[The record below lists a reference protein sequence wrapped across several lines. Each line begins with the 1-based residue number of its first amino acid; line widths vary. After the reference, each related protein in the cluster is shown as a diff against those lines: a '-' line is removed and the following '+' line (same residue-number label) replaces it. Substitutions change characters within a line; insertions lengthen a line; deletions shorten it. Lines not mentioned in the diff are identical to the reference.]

1 MKSQRLNRINNKT
14 YFNKLTNN
22 FMYLNCHSFHSLRY
36 GTIPLGDL
44 IEQAVRCHVTAMA
57 LTDINTVT
65 GIYDF
70 IVQCKTVNIKP
81 LIGIEFRSKNTF
93 RYIGLAQNASGLAEM
108 NRFLTHHN
116 FAVIDLPIIA
126 PEFESVIII
135 YAFANAPS
143 ELKPNEYIGIRPEE
157 VRKLFGYKGNFEKLM
172 ILQPVTFRTKK
183 EYQLHKILRAIDN
196 NILLS
201 KLDASDIATAT
212 EVMVLQERL
221 LKAYKDYPQLIS
233 NTQFIIDSCEFQ
245 YDFDTPKN
253 KKFYTQSKES
263 DIALLTTLAH
273 QGMQWRYGKNHA
285 AALARVQ
292 KELKVIDDL
301 QFSGY
306 FLITWDIIRYSNSR
320 GFLHIGRGSGANSI
334 IAYCLGITDICPI
347 ELDLYFERFLNE
359 NRKSPPDFD
368 IDWSWQ
374 ERDVILE
381 YIFNRYGYEN
391 VAFCGTNVEFKYR
404 SIFREV
410 GKVFGLPKEEL
421 DHLAKNPMK
430 LQQSNSVVKEVQEY
444 GMLLEKYPNQR
455 SMHSCGIL
463 ISEEPITNYTPLEM
477 PPKGFPIV
485 LFDMHVAEA
494 IGFEKFDILSQRG
507 IGHIDD
513 TVKLVAKNRG
523 IQINIRDT
531 KISKDEIKANSYLSQ
546 GKTIGCFYIESPA
559 MRGLLR
565 RLKCDNYKT
574 LVAAS
579 SIIRPGVAKSGMMK
593 EYIFRHNH
601 PNQFEYFHKVFEEQL
616 GETYGIM
623 VYQEDV
629 IKIALHYGGL
639 PAADGDI
646 LRRAMSGKGRS
657 LAALQKVKDHFFE
670 SCAKQGHAETLS
682 QEIYRQIESFAG
694 YSFCKAHSASYA
706 VESYQSLY
714 LKVYYPI
721 EFMVAVINNQ
731 GGFYRTEVYVHEA
744 RMAGAT
750 IHNPCVNKS
759 EFTTTLYGTDIY
771 LGFMH
776 LQGLAQKLAEA
787 IIKERELH
795 GDYVSLEDFCNR
807 VKIGLESLK
816 LLIFIGAFRETGKT
830 KNQLLVMASLLFNVA
845 PAENQI
851 LLLQES
857 VKEYQLPT
865 LERSRFEDAF
875 DEIDLLDFP
884 TSYTVFDLL
893 QTAYRGDIMAKNL
906 NLHYKKQVR
915 MLAYL
920 ISRKQVPTVR
930 GTMYFGTWIDHE
942 GTYFDTTHFPGNLEQ
957 FPFQGGGCY
966 LLLGIVEVDYH
977 FPTLTI
983 LKMAKMPFL
992 PDPRYSDAK
1001 DHQFITQQNIRENV
1015 SKTSREPYPRA
1026 HEINLP
1032 RNKMVE

>member
-1 MKSQRLNRINNKT
+1 
-14 YFNKLTNN
+14 
-22 FMYLNCHSFHSLRY
+22 MYLNCHSFHSLRY
-36 GTIPLGDL
+36 GTIPLEDL
-44 IEQAVRCHVTAMA
+44 IEKAVRSGVSAMA

-70 IVQCKTVNIKP
+70 ITACKNVNIKP
-81 LIGIEFRSKNTF
+81 LVGIDFRSGNDF
-93 RYIGLAQNASGLAEM
+93 RYIGLAKNASGLAEM

-116 FAVIDLPIIA
+116 FKNIPLPMVA
-126 PEFESVIII
+126 PEFESVVII
-135 YAFANAPS
+135 YAFANAPT
-143 ELKPNEYIGIRPEE
+143 ELKTNEYIGIRPEE
-157 VRKLFGYKGNFEKLM
+157 VGKLFGYKGSFEKM
-172 ILQPVTFRTKK
+172 VILQPVTFRTKK

-196 NILLS
+196 NVLLS
-201 KLDASDIATAT
+201 KLNDSDMATAT
-212 EVMVLQERL
+212 EIMVSEERL
-221 LKAYKDYPQLIS
+221 LAVYKEYPLLVA
-233 NTQFIIDSCEFQ
+233 NTQVIIDSCDFQ
-245 YDFDTPKN
+245 FDFETPKN
-253 KKFYTQSKES
+253 KKHYTNSRES

-292 KELKVIDDL
+292 KELKVIDEL

-421 DHLAKNPMK
+421 DHLAKNPMR

-455 SMHSCGIL
+455 SMHSCGII

-523 IQINIRDT
+523 IRINIRDT
-531 KISKDEIKANSYLSQ
+531 SISKNEAKANSFLSQ

-629 IKIALHYGGL
+629 IKIALHFGGL

-657 LAALQKVKDHFFE
+657 LAALQKVKDDFFA
-670 SCAKQGHAETLS
+670 SCAKQGHAEVLS

-731 GGFYRTEVYVHEA
+731 GGFYRAEVYVHEA

-759 EFTTTLYGTDIY
+759 EWTTTLYDKAIY

-776 LQGLAQKLAEA
+776 LQGFAVKLAEA
-787 IIKERELH
+787 IVKERELQ
-795 GDYVSLEDFCNR
+795 GDYASLEDFCNR
-807 VKIGLESLK
+807 ISIGLESIK

-830 KNQLLVMASLLFNVA
+830 KNQLLIMASLLFNSA
-845 PAENQI
+845 QI
-851 LLLQES
+851 DHQMLLLQES
-857 VKEYQLPT
+857 VKEYQLPK

-875 DEIDLLDFP
+875 DEIELLGFP
-884 TSYTVFDLL
+884 TSFTTFDLL
-893 QTAYRGDIMAKNL
+893 QSHYRGDVMAKNL
-906 NLHYKKQVR
+906 IQHHKKQVR
-915 MLAYL
+915 MLGYL

-930 GTMYFGTWIDHE
+930 GTMYFGTWVDFE
-942 GTYFDTTHFPGNLEQ
+942 GTYFDTVHFPDNLLQ
-957 FPFQGGGCY
+957 YPFQGGGCY
-966 LLLGIVEVDYH
+966 LLLGTVEVDYH

-983 LKMAKMPFL
+983 LKMAKLPFV

-1001 DHQFITQQNIRENV
+1001 DHQFLTQQRIKEDV
-1015 SKTSREPYPRA
+1015 SSTSRDPYPRA

-1032 RNKMVE
+1032 RYKMGE